1 MRRSIVLLSLVASL
15 SAPCVGFAANAAP
28 SPSVPAKPALDD
40 PDRIVCTR
48 EKVVGSNRPKKV
60 CMTVAQREEIRE
72 MARFNMDERQR
83 NAGTASSLT
92 GSGASGPY

>member
-1 MRRSIVLLSLVASL
+1 MRRSILLLSLVASL
-15 SAPCVGFAANAAP
+15 GAPGTGFAESA
-28 SPSVPAKPALDD
+28 SPSAAAKPTLDD

-60 CMTVAQREEIRE
+60 CMTVAQREELRE